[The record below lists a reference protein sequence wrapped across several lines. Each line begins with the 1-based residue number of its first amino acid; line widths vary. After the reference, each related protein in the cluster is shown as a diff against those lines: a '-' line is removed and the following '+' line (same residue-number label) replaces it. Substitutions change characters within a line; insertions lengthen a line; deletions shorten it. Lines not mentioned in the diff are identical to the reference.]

1 MTPTAPAHL
10 GPVDLENGDW
20 LILGPAAEPTLH
32 CESKKNKGPAIDR
45 ASVYY
50 AKTLRSDYSKA
61 YFTFASA
68 FSIGL

>member
-1 MTPTAPAHL
+1 MTQTTPAHL
-10 GPVDLENGDW
+10 GPADLEKRRRVYPRAGRE
-20 LILGPAAEPTLH
+20 PALH
-32 CESKKNKGPAIDR
+32 GGSKKNKGPAINR